1 MKIETHLKNEIGRL
15 CVKDGTKF
23 NVLCILILSTVLV
36 VLLYM
41 DSQKGI
47 GQRVKQ
53 RIYVKSISRQLK
65 GLKELPETSNHPTA
79 VTKSRI
85 KPKVIPLIYTV
96 TPTYY
101 RLTQMADL
109 TRFANTLR
117 NVRRLHWIVVEDWT
131 FTNHNVHDLLHTS
144 NISFT
149 YIAQA
154 TRETSNASKGNDQKN
169 SALEWINK
177 NHRFGEPAVVYFAD
191 DDNTYDLRLFEEMRY
206 TKKLSMWPVGFSG
219 AMRLEKPIVKDGKV
233 TNFSAWWSNHR
244 VFAVDMAG
252 FAINT
257 NVLWD
262 YYPMRF
268 ETIVPAKTCCM
279 AETHFLEQCCT
290 REDIEP
296 KADNCTKVGIYRNRE
311 RKMAGFF

>member
-1 MKIETHLKNEIGRL
+1 MWRV
-15 CVKDGTKF
+15 CVKDGNKF
-23 NVLCILILSTVLV
+23 NVLCMLILLTVLM
-36 VLLYM
+36 VLLTM
-41 DSQKGI
+41 DSQKGLK
-47 GQRVKQ
+47 VKQ
-53 RIYVKSISRQLK
+53 RIYVKTALRQLK
-65 GLKELPETSNHPTA
+65 GLKELQDTTDHPTA
-79 VTKSRI
+79 DKKARV
-85 KPKVIPLIYTV
+85 KPKDVPLIYTV

-109 TRFANTLR
+109 TRLANTLR

-131 FTNHNVHDLLHTS
+131 FTNHNVHDLLQTS

-154 TRETSNASKGNDQKN
+154 KRKSSNASKGNDQKN
-169 SALEWINK
+169 AAIQWITK

-191 DDNTYDLRLFEEMRY
+191 DDNTYDLRLFEE
-206 TKKLSMWPVGFSG
+206 
-219 AMRLEKPIVKDGKV
+219 V

-268 ETIVPAKTCCM
+268 ETIVPADTCCM

-290 REDIEP
+290 REEIEP
-296 KADNCTKVGIYRNRE
+296 KADNCTKVVCVGI
-311 RKMAGFF
+311 

>member
-1 MKIETHLKNEIGRL
+1 MGRL
-15 CVKDGTKF
+15 CVKDGNKF
-23 NVLCILILSTVLV
+23 NVLCMLILITVLM
-36 VLLYM
+36 VLLSM
-41 DSQKGI
+41 DSQKGLK
-47 GQRVKQ
+47 VKQ
-53 RIYVKSISRQLK
+53 RIYGKTALRQLK
-65 GLKELPETSNHPTA
+65 GLIELPDTTDQSIA
-79 VTKSRI
+79 DTKARI
-85 KPKVIPLIYTV
+85 KPKDVPLIYTV

-109 TRFANTLR
+109 TRLANTLR

-131 FTNHNVHDLLHTS
+131 FTNHNVHDLLQTS

-154 TRETSNASKGNDQKN
+154 KRKSSNASKGNDQKN
-169 SALEWINK
+169 AAIQWITK

-219 AMRLEKPIVKDGKV
+219 KMRLEKPIVKDGKV

-244 VFAVDMAG
+244 VFPVDMAG

-257 NVLWD
+257 DVLWN

-268 ETIVPAKTCCM
+268 ETIVPADTCCM

-290 REDIEP
+290 REEIEP
-296 KADNCTKVGIYRNRE
+296 KADNCTKVYVWHTKTVKPGLKVDQSKYEEIYV
-311 RKMAGFF
+311 